1 MNEYEILIAFDDEAQ
16 KWYAQN
22 DDIPI
27 ILEDNSL
34 DVLLYRVK
42 LAIPELLEINNKPH
56 AGVHL
61 LFKMEAQAVT
71 A

>member
-42 LAIPELLEINNKPH
+42 LAVPELLEINNKPH